1 MCTNST
7 GANEGIKQQIESIR
21 DRMIELGKVYGLGHP
36 QVLSASRELDA
47 LILHYYKSKLK
58 S

>member
-1 MCTNST
+1 MCSNSS
-7 GANEGIKQQIESIR
+7 ANEGIKQQIESIR
-21 DRMIELGKVYGLGHP
+21 DRMIELGKAHGLGHP

-47 LILHYYKSKLK
+47 LILHYYKTNLK